1 MFRKI
6 RKLKS
11 NVLIEMP
18 YNIKKTPKGFG
29 VWNIEK
35 KIWKSYD
42 TTEIKAIKQKRLLD
56 WLDEYKD
63 KKE

>member
-1 MFRKI
+1 
-6 RKLKS
+6 
-11 NVLIEMP
+11 MP
-18 YNIKKTPKGFG
+18 YKIKKTPKGFG

-56 WLDEYKD
+56 WLSPLDAKGRDEYKD

>member
-1 MFRKI
+1 
-6 RKLKS
+6 
-11 NVLIEMP
+11 MP
-18 YNIKKTPKGFG
+18 YKIKKTPKGYG

-35 KIWKSYD
+35 KLWKSYD

-56 WLDEYKD
+56 WLGEYKD